1 MHENRPG
8 SKWQTA
14 FRRHWPGWKAWYL
27 TRRDN
32 DAPSLAE
39 SERALARYMP
49 EFVPTWQRLVDLVG
63 GDEDAARFL
72 TFWSPPPYLFH
83 CSQAVLLDEEG
94 PLLVRNYDLDPSLNE
109 ATILHSA
116 WKGRR
121 VIGSMEAIAGLADGV
136 NDRGLALSLTFGGRQ
151 VVGPGFGI
159 PLILRYILEIC
170 EDTGEA
176 IEVLRHVPSH
186 MAYNVTLLDRRGTHA
201 TVLVAPDRPTIVTSD
216 LAVTNH
222 QLRVEWPE
230 QARFSRTVERK
241 RCLDHLLAQPGLKPA
256 GLVEAFLI
264 PPLFSRDHARGF
276 GTIYTAAYRPLE
288 GSVTLRWPDQAPWRQ
303 SFREFTESQRRV
315 CYDRPAADGTADARR
330 CLREQLE
337 ALSAE
342 ELRYLPAGF
351 AEALL
356 QGIEGR
362 TAEDWQR
369 FSRLW
374 TPAAAADRLVKP
386 GATSRRCRL

>member
-1 MHENRPG
+1 MLNLTFEAMRENRPG
-8 SKWQTA
+8 RTWQTA

-27 TRRDN
+27 SHRDH

-49 EFVPTWQRLVDLVG
+49 EFVSTWQRLADLAR
-63 GDEDAARFL
+63 GDEEAARFL
-72 TFWSPPPYLFH
+72 TFWCPPAYLSH

-94 PLLVRNYDLDPSLNE
+94 PVLVRNYDLDPRLNE
-109 ATILHSA
+109 ATMLHSA

-136 NDRGLALSLTFGGRQ
+136 NDRGLALSLTFGGRR
-151 VVGPGFGI
+151 VVGRGFGI
-159 PLILRYILEIC
+159 PLILRYILEVC

-176 IEVLRHVPSH
+176 IEVLRHTPSH
-186 MAYNVTLLDRRGTHA
+186 MAYNVTLLDRQGNHA
-201 TVLVAPDRPTIVTSD
+201 TVLVAPDRPTIVTRD

-230 QARFSRTVERK
+230 QAKFSRTAERK
-241 RCLDHLLAQPGLKPA
+241 RYLDHLLAQPGLTPA
-256 GLVEAFLI
+256 DLEEAFLM
-264 PPLFSRDHARGF
+264 PPLFSRNYARGF
-276 GTIYTAAYRPLE
+276 GTVYTAAYRPLE

-303 SFREFTESQRRV
+303 SFREFTEGHRRV
-315 CYDRPAADGTADARR
+315 CYKGHATDGAADAARR
-330 CLREQLE
+330 LREQFE

-342 ELRYLPAGF
+342 EFRYLPAGF

-356 QGIEGR
+356 QGIKGGR
-362 TAEDWQR
+362 AEDWQR
-369 FSRLW
+369 FARLW
-374 TPAAAADRLVKP
+374 NP
-386 GATSRRCRL
+386 GCCG